1 MAAEDFDSDFVLDPN
16 RNDGYPAVDSIP
28 DVDFGTYYIPPQIEY
43 YFLCDM
49 DIYNNVLENY
59 PSYNEDIP
67 WPAYYVPNIDTVSMY
82 MLGSFTD
89 IGYGN
94 ILEGYP
100 SFGDDIPWLPVTLT
114 GIDTVDMYI
123 VCDFAKHEGIMDN
136 YFTFDNTENW
146 KMFGAFSNTNITRVN
161 IPSSVKNI
169 DNWAFYNCP
178 NLERVKIA
186 RDCLYYENSFPPGCV
201 IEYHNDD

>member
-1 MAAEDFDSDFVLDPN
+1 
-16 RNDGYPAVDSIP
+16 
-28 DVDFGTYYIPPQIEY
+28 
-43 YFLCDM
+43 
-49 DIYNNVLENY
+49 
-59 PSYNEDIP
+59 
-67 WPAYYVPNIDTVSMY
+67 
-82 MLGSFTD
+82 MLGSFSD

-186 RDCLYYENSFPPGCV
+186 RDCLYYENSFPPGCI
-201 IEYHNDD
+201 IEYHNE